1 MVYFLGSLTLTG
13 VDIKCDPNIYM
24 DFVVKA
30 LIHLNK
36 IWIPIVVLFA
46 WFDIKSSKG
55 LTFMYIVWNESRS
68 SQFLILR
75 NWPRPFFIG
84 TIDDS
89 LIHSWRI
96 DTELFSREI
105 TFLNKQGI
113 EEDWVDVDKRDK
125 IYIKIETE
133 KLKENEKGNIERL
146 EKHSKLIMP
155 ILTPAY
161 PQQSSAFNVNYSTM
175 KIIKQTIIE
184 G

>member
-13 VDIKCDPNIYM
+13 VDIKCAPNIYM

-30 LIHLNK
+30 FIHLNK
-36 IWIPIVVLFA
+36 ILIPIVVL
-46 WFDIKSSKG
+46 
-55 LTFMYIVWNESRS
+55 S

-75 NWPRPFFIG
+75 NWPRPFLIG
-84 TIDDS
+84 AIDDS